1 MGEKAPDKVLHQL
14 YVTLGTLKNSGDT
27 FAAEIEKRLRII
39 VSWLIEHGLCYFLP
53 QFPYTQIHTCISAHT
68 YSQLIHCENPVAAM
82 TMIYFSFISDIYID
96 H

>member
-39 VSWLIEHGLCYFLP
+39 VSWLIEHGF
-53 QFPYTQIHTCISAHT
+53 QFP
-68 YSQLIHCENPVAAM
+68 
-82 TMIYFSFISDIYID
+82 
-96 H
+96 